1 MVDDSDSDVILA
13 DLWTANSELEE
24 EEEVIQPAPRVVALK
39 VPQIVIPRI
48 ISPPKK
54 QLVKKRVSKRQK
66 TTRTNTK

>member
-1 MVDDSDSDVILA
+1 MVDDSDSDVILV

-24 EEEVIQPAPRVVALK
+24 EEEVIQPTPRVVALK